1 MSAACLQAVEEAA
14 ATANTADPSPVFTAR
29 AEDNQSASTWTGTK
43 RAKLKQVHWSGK
55 ERGDEFE
62 ADFSFDDT
70 VCVQSVRRLKLRRDM
85 ATGYAQCR
93 EASCPKPQ
101 FGTHRTD
108 SLHSAQKHCRAHHA
122 PEKKAT
128 KPFTKHQSSISSFAF
143 SSPSIADMIQTAM
156 LGESNPSASL
166 AELAA
171 SSHVVG
177 NGIMAGFF
185 SHCYSK
191 STWQ

>member
-1 MSAACLQAVEEAA
+1 LCLGLLLVGLFSFSLLSSLLTSLMIAACLQAVEEAA

-70 VCVQSVRRLKLRRDM
+70 VYVQSVRRLKLRRDM

-122 PEKKAT
+122 PEKKA
-128 KPFTKHQSSISSFAF
+128 PNLL
-143 SSPSIADMIQTAM
+143 PSIKVRFPA
-156 LGESNPSASL
+156 LRSRPHPSP
-166 AELAA
+166 
-171 SSHVVG
+171 
-177 NGIMAGFF
+177 
-185 SHCYSK
+185 
-191 STWQ
+191 T